1 MKLITIKFSLFLIL
15 YINYSC
21 AQNYS
26 SKLNDLKKLEPVEVN
41 KDYVDITTNNI
52 YLSFNNYGRIGY
64 TLGGSGLGVEYKN
77 KILKPGGTIPA
88 ERMVH
93 DFLGRKWNDEAFL
106 SQKNLSK

>member
-1 MKLITIKFSLFLIL
+1 M
-15 YINYSC
+15 
-21 AQNYS
+21 
-26 SKLNDLKKLEPVEVN
+26 SKLTPIFFDLFSRFENEG
-41 KDYVDITTNNI
+41 I
-52 YLSFNNYGRIGY
+52 LSN
-64 TLGGSGLGVEYKN
+64 TVGVEYKN